1 VPSIRFRLDA
11 PTTRGL
17 AERVR
22 SEYGPDARVVDTEE
36 SLVGGIGGFFARRV
50 IDVTVELPDPG
61 TRADAHQFPTSDRV
75 GLSRLLD
82 DAEQEEAALP
92 RAEPPVST
100 ESIDFARVLDTL
112 RAGVGTP
119 PAPPAAPPPTAPSAP
134 PATAVPLHYEAVPL
148 RTPPAAPV
156 VPPPPT
162 PLPGPPAA
170 RFAAPLAVSAR
181 PSAERPATSD
191 GALPADGAGA
201 RRAPEL
207 LAGAGDLIVLAGL
220 GDDALAVAQAL
231 ARKQGRGYVCDGGAV
246 EGNTRRRVEDRRTA
260 LAARAYGV
268 QSGAPV
274 IVAYGVG
281 SGDPD
286 DPRIAAI
293 PLIGP
298 DQLWVVVDASRKT
311 ADTARWVNALRA
323 RSEVAAMAT
332 VSGRLTSSPE
342 SVRELGLPEGWS
354 DRVG

>member
-1 VPSIRFRLDA
+1 MPSIRFRLDS

-61 TRADAHQFPTSDRV
+61 ARADAHQFPTADRV

-119 PAPPAAPPPTAPSAP
+119 PAAPQAPPQSPPAA
-134 PATAVPLHYEAVPL
+134 PLHYEAVPL
-148 RTPPAAPV
+148 RTPAAPP
-156 VPPPPT
+156 VPPAVPTAPAPPT
-162 PLPGPPAA
+162 PPAA
-170 RFAAPLAVSAR
+170 LFAVPLEVSTGPTAAR
-181 PSAERPATSD
+181 LPLPDRP
-191 GALPADGAGA
+191 LPADTAA
-201 RRAPEL
+201 SRRAPEL
-207 LAGAGDLIVLAGL
+207 LSGAGDLIVLAGL
-220 GDDALAVAQAL
+220 GNDALAVAQAL
-231 ARKQGRGYVCDGGAV
+231 ARKHGRGYVCDGGAV

-274 IVAYGVG
+274 IVAYGLG
-281 SGDPD
+281 NGDPD

-293 PLIGP
+293 QQIGP

-311 ADTARWVNALRA
+311 ADTARWVNAVRA
-323 RSEVAAMAT
+323 RGEVVAMA
-332 VSGRLTSSPE
+332 SISIRLTSSPE